1 MEYRPAPNLEEWGQS
16 IYWWCIAGSRPW
28 DKAGGVGWGWDLR
41 ASVWFKNKAG
51 GGPSRPLP
59 WIRHYD
65 GTFYVSATALTVVKD
80 QWELSNRATWTQDH
94 PKKPRY
100 RIIGTRQ
107 KLSRCV
113 ESALPLW
120 LDVQQLDQTQKERL
134 FIGLDTRPVP
144 FLAIPWCSSKKRV
157 AVLLTIPVK
166 YCVI

>member
-1 MEYRPAPNLEEWGQS
+1 MWNIDLPLTWRNGDSLFTDDVLPDPDLEIRPG
-16 IYWWCIAGSRPW
+16 
-28 DKAGGVGWGWDLR
+28 GWGWDLR

-80 QWELSNRATWTQDH
+80 QWELSNRATWTKDH

-113 ESALPLW
+113 ESALPL
-120 LDVQQLDQTQKERL
+120 
-134 FIGLDTRPVP
+134 
-144 FLAIPWCSSKKRV
+144 
-157 AVLLTIPVK
+157 
-166 YCVI
+166 